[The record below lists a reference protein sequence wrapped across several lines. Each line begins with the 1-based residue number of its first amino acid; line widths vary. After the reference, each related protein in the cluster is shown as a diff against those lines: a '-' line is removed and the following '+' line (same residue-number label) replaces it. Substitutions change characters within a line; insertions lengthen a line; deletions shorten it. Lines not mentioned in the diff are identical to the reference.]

1 MAIEY
6 SHLYLLPFFPSLLD
20 NSLRYLL
27 RHLMC
32 IVVLL
37 VHVLVLQEKLF
48 DKLWLEFNP
57 RVGIVSAAYSG

>member
-1 MAIEY
+1 MAIKY
-6 SHLYLLPFFPSLLD
+6 SHLYLLPFFFLPSLLD
-20 NSLRYLL
+20 NSLGYQL

-57 RVGIVSAAYSG
+57 IE